1 MARRALGNPSVWFA
15 NMSID
20 VFLAAA
26 ESVRPL
32 IAAPQV
38 AAAWEEPSALAG
50 MTVGGLTAHLVYA
63 LASINAH
70 PNKPVPETEP
80 IDTVTYY
87 VSGSDTDVISDSVRQ
102 AVSARSREQAQPGPA
117 AVLAD
122 FDHALSRLRIW
133 LPAQTPDRL
142 MRVPIGRCMRLADF
156 LVVRLVEV
164 LVHAD
169 DLAVSVDLPGPEL
182 TKGSSDALV
191 ALFLGMCRRRH
202 GDRAVI
208 RAFTRKERDAADALR
223 AF

>member
-1 MARRALGNPSVWFA
+1 MD
-15 NMSID
+15 ID
-20 VFLAAA
+20 AFLAAT

-32 IAAPQV
+32 IADPRV
-38 AAAWEEPSALAG
+38 AAAWEEPSALNG

-63 LASINAH
+63 VASINAH
-70 PNKPVPETEP
+70 PKKPVPETEP

-87 VSGSDTDVISDSVRQ
+87 LPGPGVEVTSDSVRDDV
-102 AVSARSREQAQPGPA
+102 AGRSRAQAQPGPA
-117 AVLAD
+117 GVLAD
-122 FDHALSRLRIW
+122 FDSALERLQTW

-142 MRVPIGRCMRLADF
+142 MRVPVRRSMRLADF

-164 LVHAD
+164 LIHAD
-169 DLAVSVDLPGPEL
+169 DLAVSVDLPPPAI
-182 TKGSSDALV
+182 TDGSADALV

-208 RAFTRKERDAADALR
+208 RAFTRKERDAVDALR